1 MLGGGG
7 GRVRGKR
14 RVGVAT
20 VTTVAALL
28 ALSSCKDSGDKPA
41 AAPAAA
47 DNQPGGVNAD
57 GHSPE
62 PGNRTASERP
72 SARAGERAGE
82 RSPTPTPEA
91 ATSSAAP
98 SRPRSMAA
106 LGDSITRGFDTC
118 SPLQDC
124 PDKSWA
130 TGTSSE
136 VNSHATRLG
145 LPANAA
151 FNNAKTGARMVDL
164 PAQARTAVGERV
176 DYVTILMGA
185 NDACRPSEREMTSPA
200 TFESQFRE
208 ALGVLRTGL
217 PNARVLVVS
226 LPDVGRMWETGEDE
240 FFARAVWSTADICQS
255 MLEDPQSTKPA
266 DLDRRQ
272 RVRDRV
278 VAYNAK
284 LREVCATWQ
293 HCRYDGG
300 AVNAQR
306 FGKNDLSHWDWFHPS
321 VAGQRALADVTSKQ
335 GFTWG

>member
-1 MLGGGG
+1 
-7 GRVRGKR
+7 
-14 RVGVAT
+14 VAT

-28 ALSSCKDSGDKPA
+28 ALSACKDSGGGPAALPA
-41 AAPAAA
+41 AAGE
-47 DNQPGGVNAD
+47 QPGNESTG

-72 SARAGERAGE
+72 SAPAGGRPSERVGERA
-82 RSPTPTPEA
+82 PTPPPEVA
-91 ATSSAAP
+91 ASSTVP
-98 SRPRSMAA
+98 PRPRSMAA

-185 NDACRPSEREMTSPA
+185 NDACRPSEREMTPPA

-208 ALGVLRTGL
+208 ALGILRTGL

-240 FFARAVWSTADICQS
+240 LFARTVWSTADICQS
-255 MLEDPQSTKPA
+255 MLDNPRSSKPA

-278 VAYNAK
+278 TAYNAK

-321 VAGQRALADVTSKQ
+321 VAGQRALAEVTSKQ
-335 GFTWG
+335 GYTWG

>member
-1 MLGGGG
+1 
-7 GRVRGKR
+7 
-14 RVGVAT
+14 VAT

-28 ALSSCKDSGDKPA
+28 ALSACKDSGDGP
-41 AAPAAA
+41 AAPAAVGG
-47 DNQPGGVNAD
+47 QPGDKSTG
-57 GHSPE
+57 GHSLE

-72 SARAGERAGE
+72 SERVP
-82 RSPTPTPEA
+82 SPPPEVA
-91 ATSSAAP
+91 ASATVP
-98 SRPRSMAA
+98 PRPRSMAA

-130 TGTSSE
+130 TGTSAE
-136 VNSHATRLG
+136 VNSHAKRLG

-151 FNNAKTGARMVDL
+151 FNNAKTGARMADL

-185 NDACRPSEREMTSPA
+185 NDACRPSEEEMTSPA
-200 TFESQFRE
+200 AFEGQFRE
-208 ALGVLRTGL
+208 ALGILRTGL

-240 FFARAVWSTADICQS
+240 LFARAVWSTAKICQS
-255 MLEDPQSTKPA
+255 LLEDPQSTKPA

-272 RVRDRV
+272 RVRNRV
-278 VAYNAK
+278 TAYNAK

-306 FGKNDLSHWDWFHPS
+306 FDKNDLSHWDWFHPS
-321 VAGQRALADVTSKQ
+321 AAGQRALADVTSKQ
-335 GFTWG
+335 GYTWG